1 MTLPDIYFIYLKLQ
15 VQMAVELNKII
26 MTEFLSEK
34 LMALPDLILP
44 KMEADQKTS
53 ETAAGKACNAPH
65 FPYFWVKGSTMVT

>member
-1 MTLPDIYFIYLKLQ
+1 MK
-15 VQMAVELNKII
+15 VELYIK
-26 MTEFLSEK
+26 EFWEYNDRIPIWK
-34 LMALPDLILP
+34 ADGIADKYKDLP